1 MLDGGIITVIGMQQ
15 IREFL
20 SRRDAVTS
28 IEYALIALL
37 IFLVIITGVG
47 LTGANLKPMFA
58 SVSNGF

>member
-1 MLDGGIITVIGMQQ
+1 VIGMQR

-47 LTGANLKPMFA
+47 LTGANLKPVFV

>member
-1 MLDGGIITVIGMQQ
+1 MYR

-20 SRRDAVTS
+20 RRREAVTS

-47 LTGANLKPMFA
+47 LTGANLKPVFV